1 MRLLILFSVLVTIN
15 NACGEYE
22 PLVRNYHG
30 EVGIPEA
37 ARIRAAEAA
46 MTPNNDAVKFPFVA
60 GLIIKLTSGEESVCS
75 ASLLSNTILVTAA
88 QCWRTNYHQGE
99 TMTVVLGSNRLFSG
113 GVRVDTNDVV
123 ILSSYNMDRVTNDV
137 AVVTIKH
144 VDFTDNIKSIP
155 LDSRINP
162 DFYGTIATVVGYGTV
177 GADKDRK
184 SSMRDIKVEIIRQ
197 NQCYFVFGYSAIVAS
212 VNCAKNFVGNISCT
226 GDTGGPLII
235 NNTLGGIA
243 SFTGPQGCER
253 NIPVAYT
260 LIIYVGPWIKQFL

>member
-1 MRLLILFSVLVTIN
+1 MRLLILISVLITIN

-22 PLVRNYHG
+22 PIVRNYHG

-46 MTPNNDAVKFPFVA
+46 MRPNNEAVKFPYVA

-75 ASLLSNTILVTAA
+75 ASLLSHTILVTAG

-99 TMTVVLGSNRLFSG
+99 TMTVVLGSNLLFSG
-113 GVRVDTNDVV
+113 GVRVDTNNVNV
-123 ILSSYNMDRVTNDV
+123 HTSYNMDRVTNDV

-144 VDFTDNIKSIP
+144 VDFTDNINSIP
-155 LDSRINP
+155 LDSRMNP
-162 DFYGTIATVVGYGTV
+162 DFYGTTSTVVGFGTV
-177 GADKDRK
+177 GADNDRK
-184 SSMRDIKVEIIRQ
+184 YSMRDIKVEIIRQ
-197 NQCYFVFGYSAIVAS
+197 NQCYFVFGYMAIVAS
-212 VNCAKNFVGNISCT
+212 VNCAKNVVGNISCT

-260 LIIYVGPWIKQFL
+260 LIVYAVGWISQFL